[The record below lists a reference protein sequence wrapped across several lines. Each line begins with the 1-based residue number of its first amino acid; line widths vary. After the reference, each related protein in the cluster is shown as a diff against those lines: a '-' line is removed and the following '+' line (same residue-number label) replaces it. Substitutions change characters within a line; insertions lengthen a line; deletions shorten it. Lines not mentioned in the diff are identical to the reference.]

1 MDGDLAR
8 LRAAYPDWQITTVW
22 ASACSGPDARRLM
35 AYRYTGH
42 RRVLLTAWT
51 AAELSARISEEDR
64 TTGRD

>member
-1 MDGDLAR
+1 MDSDLAR
-8 LRAAYPDWQITTVW
+8 LSAAYPDWQITSVW

-51 AAELSARISEEDR
+51 AAELSTRISEEDR
-64 TTGRD
+64 ATDRD